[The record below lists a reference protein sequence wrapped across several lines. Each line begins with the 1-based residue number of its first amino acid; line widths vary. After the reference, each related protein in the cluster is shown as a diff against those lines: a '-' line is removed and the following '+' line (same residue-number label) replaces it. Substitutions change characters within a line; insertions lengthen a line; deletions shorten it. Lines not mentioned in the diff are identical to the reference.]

1 MIKSI
6 GYKSL
11 SMEGVPFDTK
21 RNVIKHE
28 YGCVIDPE
36 ENRVIRGLY
45 CAGWV
50 KRGPVGIIDHTL
62 RDSTETFRVIKA
74 HLDQNEL
81 IPKETSV
88 DEIRDMLK
96 ESNTENNFVV
106 EYQDWLKVDKHERA
120 NGLKVNKKREK
131 VLVKDTMIE
140 LASSS
145 D

>member
-21 RNVIKHE
+21 KNVIKHE

-36 ENRVIRGLY
+36 KNAVIRGLY

-50 KRGPVGIIDHTL
+50 KRGPIGIIDHTL

-74 HLDQNEL
+74 HLDQQVL
-81 IPKETSV
+81 TPKETSV

-96 ESNTENNFVV
+96 ESNSENNFVV
-106 EYQDWLKVDKHERA
+106 EY
-120 NGLKVNKKREK
+120 
-131 VLVKDTMIE
+131 
-140 LASSS
+140 
-145 D
+145 